1 MMNDDFQHRVSLY
14 LDNELNQEEQR
25 HLLEEINNNENYQS
39 LLLRGQSF
47 KSYIKSH
54 VTRPDVSPS
63 LIRSIKEKIRVS
75 PS

>member
-1 MMNDDFQHRVSLY
+1 MKNDDLQHRVSLY
-14 LDNELNQEEQR
+14 LDNELNQEEQKS
-25 HLLEEINNNENYQS
+25 LLEEIGNNESYQS
-39 LLLRGQSF
+39 LLVRGQNF

-63 LIRSIKEKIRVS
+63 LIRSIKEKIRIS